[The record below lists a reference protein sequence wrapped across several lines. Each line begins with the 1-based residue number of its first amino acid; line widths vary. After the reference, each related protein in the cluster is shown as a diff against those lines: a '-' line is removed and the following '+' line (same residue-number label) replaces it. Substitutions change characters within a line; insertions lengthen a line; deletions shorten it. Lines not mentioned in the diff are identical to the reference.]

1 MSFGSKVKDSMKRI
15 KTFVIECRRVL
26 QITKKPSRQ
35 EFSAIV
41 KVAGLGMIAIGAIG
55 FVIQL
60 ARTLLTQ

>member
-1 MSFGSKVKDSMKRI
+1 MSFGSKVKDSMKKI
-15 KTFVIECRRVL
+15 KTFVIECKRVF